1 MRRMWLCLLLLITA
15 LCLCGCSV
23 LLEEDAQVLP
33 DLRLL
38 ERPEYADEVMESE
51 EASANVQ
58 QTFKLDL
65 WLDASQTMGGIN
77 TNEESMYPHH
87 GVRYRE
93 GGFHYQYEDQT
104 GWYHSLLGSMLKA
117 VEGSRVRLLR
127 YGNERLPDEYL
138 LSQGV
143 ADEAATAEEYRSL
156 RRDMLTYAID
166 PMPAALDA
174 LVSEKMDE
182 SFYALGSPMLNQM
195 EELRLSML
203 ENPESAQSMSEA
215 LTDQIDAIE
224 DERDDRLTVLAN
236 DTDYPLLYALDNLDL
251 TRLSVITCDP
261 ASIRRLNA
269 VSADGSPAALIQE
282 MAEKRGVFDAGLTVG
297 LYAFELDYMGQLSS
311 FGSADLSEPL
321 IWGELKYSNGKGRI
335 EAVLPMPRTL
345 LTLVIG
351 TTEQVE
357 GFTARLNAQLASDPV
372 YAELRGPEKQE
383 LTYTRDGETVT
394 QEPFGF
400 HYEYMQITRPVLK
413 AMSHH
418 IEGAVLSA
426 PHGTV
431 DNETRLVS
439 LAKNDPVKITVS
451 VPVEKPKAVL
461 ADLSVSVTDAL
472 LLEKIIP
479 NAPDAS
485 TPEDA
490 QVIALRDKLYIYRHQ
505 ESGAAFRVAKT
516 EADGDALVFTL
527 TSDKPLEPGYY
538 HLHLSADYAAGAVTW
553 ETEPWVSEC
562 SATLSN
568 EQISTWETFT
578 SLMATHERK
587 RENIART
594 FQHAWGPASDGK
606 YHGMAYPDCPP
617 VYKAPGL
624 SELVK
629 QLQRAADL
637 KQSPCLRYTF
647 DIFVDNR

>member
-1 MRRMWLCLLLLITA
+1 MRRMWLGILLLMTT

-38 ERPEYADEVMESE
+38 ERPEYADEVIEDEPVS
-51 EASANVQ
+51 SAKQ
-58 QTFKLDL
+58 ALKLDL

-93 GGFHYQYEDQT
+93 GGFHYQYQDQT
-104 GWYHSLLGSMLKA
+104 GWYHSLLHSMLNA
-117 VEGSRVRLLR
+117 VEGSRVRMLR

-143 ADEAATAEEYRSL
+143 ADESTAAEGYRSL

-166 PMPAALDA
+166 PMPDALDA
-174 LVSEKMDE
+174 LASEKMAD

-195 EELRLSML
+195 EELRASLL
-203 ENPESAQSMSEA
+203 ENPEKVQSMSEA

-224 DERDDRLTVLAN
+224 DERDDRLTALAS

-251 TRLSVITCDP
+251 TKLSVITCDP

-269 VSADGSPAALIQE
+269 VSADGSPSALIQE
-282 MAEKRGVFDAGLTVG
+282 LAEERGVFDEGLTVG

-311 FGSADLSEPL
+311 FASANLSEPL
-321 IWGELKYSNGKGRI
+321 IWGELKYSNSKGRI

-351 TTEQVE
+351 RAEQVE
-357 GFTARLNAQLASDPV
+357 DFTARLNAQIAADPV

-383 LTYTRDGETVT
+383 LTYTRGGETVT

-413 AMSHH
+413 AISHH
-418 IEGAVLSA
+418 TEGAVLSA
-426 PHGTV
+426 SHGTT

-439 LAKNDPVKITVS
+439 FAKDDPIEITVS
-451 VPVEKPKAVL
+451 VPAENPKAAL
-461 ADLSVSVTDAL
+461 TDLSVSVMDAL
-472 LLEKIIP
+472 VLQQIIP

-490 QVIALRDKLYIYRHQ
+490 QVIALRDKLYIYHQ
-505 ESGAAFRVAKT
+505 QASGAKFRVAKA
-516 EADGDALVFTL
+516 EAVGDRLMFTL
-527 TSDKPLEPGYY
+527 SADEPLEPGYY
-538 HLHLSADYAAGAVTW
+538 HLYLSADYAAGAVAW
-553 ETEPWVSEC
+553 ETEPWVDEY
-562 SATLSN
+562 SAAISN

-578 SLMATHERK
+578 SLMTTHERK
-587 RENIART
+587 RENIDRT
-594 FQHAWGPASDGK
+594 FQHAWGPAADGK

-629 QLQRAADL
+629 QLQKSADM

-647 DIFVDNR
+647 DIFVNNR